1 MSATTLVKSDT
12 GPTPTPYQIN
22 VDQTLKAS
30 KALLSHVREG
40 TKKLQELS
48 AKKNLLASAEASDS
62 EDDHAEDT
70 PIWLTLTT
78 KQHIVDKQRLLPS
91 KIKVPH
97 SLNKSENLSICL
109 ITADPQRAVKNAVAD
124 PSFPPHLSSRIN
136 KIIGFSKLKA
146 RYHAFEA
153 KRQLR
158 DEYDIFLA
166 DERIASRLVG
176 ELGKTFY
183 KGSTKR
189 PIPVVLA
196 QTDKDENGKRVKA
209 PLPRKSV
216 PKDEKVAS
224 VASLKIIAAEIERA
238 MDCVP
243 VSLKPGTNVSVRI
256 GLASFTPEQLS
267 DNMKAVAEKII
278 EKHVVKGWRN
288 VKSITVKSPTS
299 TALPIWLA
307 DDMWVDEERI
317 LKEELIK
324 AETEGT
330 DKTEKKRKRNQN
342 TSKGPQAGERKKVK
356 VDETP
361 EEDLAMAAKRK
372 ASIAAQKAQAFKEGA
387 KDIAIS
393 V

>member
-1 MSATTLVKSDT
+1 MSTTTLVNTET

-30 KALLSHVREG
+30 KALLNHVREQ

-48 AKKNLLASAEASDS
+48 SKKNLLASAEASDS
-62 EDDHAEDT
+62 EDDDAEDT

-97 SLNKSENLSICL
+97 SLNKSDNLSICL
-109 ITADPQRAVKNAVAD
+109 ITADPQRAAKNAVAD
-124 PSFPPHLSSRIN
+124 PSFPPHLSSRID

-146 RYHAFEA
+146 RYHSFEA

-158 DEYDIFLA
+158 DEFDIFLA
-166 DERIASRLVG
+166 DDRIATRLVG

-189 PIPVVLA
+189 PIPVNLA
-196 QTDKDENGKRVKA
+196 QTNKDENGKRVKA
-209 PLPRKSV
+209 TLPRKTN
-216 PKDEKVAS
+216 PKDDKAALVAS
-224 VASLKIIAAEIERA
+224 PKIVAAEIERA

-256 GLASFTPEQLS
+256 GLASFTPAQLS
-267 DNMKAVAEKII
+267 DNMKAVAEAII

-288 VKSITVKSPTS
+288 VKSILVKSPTS

-317 LKEELIK
+317 IKEELVK
-324 AETEGT
+324 AEA
-330 DKTEKKRKRNQN
+330 EKKERKRKRNPN
-342 TSKGPQAGERKKVK
+342 TSKGPQVGERKKVK
-356 VDETP
+356 VEQML
-361 EEDLAMAAKRK
+361 EEELAMGAKRK
-372 ASIAAQKAQAFKEGA
+372 ASLAAQKAQAFKESA

-393 V
+393 A

>member
-1 MSATTLVKSDT
+1 MSTTTLVNT
-12 GPTPTPYQIN
+12 GAGLTQTPYQIN

-30 KALLSHVREG
+30 KALLNHVREQ

-48 AKKNLLASAEASDS
+48 SKKNLLASAKASDS
-62 EDDHAEDT
+62 EDDDAEDT

-109 ITADPQRAVKNAVAD
+109 ITADPQRAFKNAVAD
-124 PSFPPHLSSRIN
+124 PSFPPHLSSRID

-146 RYHAFEA
+146 RYHSFEA

-158 DEYDIFLA
+158 DEFDIFLA
-166 DERIASRLVG
+166 DDRIVTRLVG

-189 PIPVVLA
+189 PIPVNLA
-196 QTDKDENGKRVKA
+196 QTEKDENGKRVKA
-209 PLPRKSV
+209 TLPRKTN
-216 PKDEKVAS
+216 PKDDKAALVAS
-224 VASLKIIAAEIERA
+224 PTIVAAEIERA
-238 MDCVP
+238 MNCVP

-256 GLASFTPEQLS
+256 GLASFTPAQLS
-267 DNMKAVAEKII
+267 DNMKVAAEAII
-278 EKHVVKGWRN
+278 KKHVVKGWRN
-288 VKSITVKSPTS
+288 VKSILVKSPTS

-307 DDMWVDEERI
+307 EDMWVDEERI
-317 LKEELIK
+317 IKEELIK
-324 AETEGT
+324 AEV
-330 DKTEKKRKRNQN
+330 EKKERKRKRNPN
-342 TSKGPQAGERKKVK
+342 SSKGPQVGERKKVK
-356 VDETP
+356 V
-361 EEDLAMAAKRK
+361 EEMLEEELAMGTKRK
-372 ASIAAQKAQAFKEGA
+372 ASLAAQKAQAFKESA

-393 V
+393 A

>member
-1 MSATTLVKSDT
+1 MSKTSTLVKAES

-30 KALLSHVREG
+30 KALLNHVREQ

-48 AKKNLLASAEASDS
+48 SKKNLLASADASDS
-62 EDDHAEDT
+62 EDDDNAEDI

-109 ITADPQRAVKNAVAD
+109 ITADPQRAVKNTVAD
-124 PSFPPHLSSRIN
+124 SSFPPHLAARIN

-146 RYHAFEA
+146 RYHSFES

-158 DEYDIFLA
+158 DEFDIFLA
-166 DERIASRLVG
+166 DERIATRLVG

-183 KGSTKR
+183 KGSSKR
-189 PIPVVLA
+189 PIPVNLA

-209 PLPRKSV
+209 SFPKKPV
-216 PKDEKVAS
+216 PKDEKAALVAAPRI
-224 VASLKIIAAEIERA
+224 VAAEIERA
-238 MDCVP
+238 IDCVP
-243 VSLKPGTNVSVRI
+243 VSLKPGTNVAVRI
-256 GLASFTPEQLS
+256 GLASFTPAQLS
-267 DNMKAVAEKII
+267 DNMKVVAEAII

-288 VKSITVKSPTS
+288 VKSIQVKSPTS

-307 DDMWVDEERI
+307 DDIWVDEEKI
-317 LKEELIK
+317 SEEELIK
-324 AETEGT
+324 AEPET
-330 DKTEKKRKRNQN
+330 KEKKRKRNPN

-356 VDETP
+356 VDEML
-361 EEDLAMAAKRK
+361 EDEAAMGAKRK
-372 ASIAAQKAQAFKEGA
+372 ANLAAQKAQAFREGA
-387 KDIAIS
+387 KATA
-393 V
+393 VGA

>member
-1 MSATTLVKSDT
+1 MSTTTLVNT
-12 GPTPTPYQIN
+12 GAGPTPTPYQIN

-30 KALLSHVREG
+30 KALLNHVREQ

-48 AKKNLLASAEASDS
+48 SKKNLLASAKTSDS
-62 EDDHAEDT
+62 EDDDAEDT

-124 PSFPPHLSSRIN
+124 PSFPPHLSSRID

-146 RYHAFEA
+146 RYHSFEA

-158 DEYDIFLA
+158 DEFDIFLA
-166 DERIASRLVG
+166 DDRIVTRLVG

-189 PIPVVLA
+189 PIPVNLA
-196 QTDKDENGKRVKA
+196 QTEKDENGKRVKA
-209 PLPRKSV
+209 TLPRKIN
-216 PKDEKVAS
+216 PKDDKAALVAS
-224 VASLKIIAAEIERA
+224 PTIVAAEIERA

-256 GLASFTPEQLS
+256 GLASFTPTQLS
-267 DNMKAVAEKII
+267 DNMKAAAEAII

-288 VKSITVKSPTS
+288 VKSILVKSPTS

-317 LKEELIK
+317 IKEELIK
-324 AETEGT
+324 AETE
-330 DKTEKKRKRNQN
+330 KKERKRKRNPN
-342 TSKGPQAGERKKVK
+342 TSKGPQVGERKKVK
-356 VDETP
+356 V
-361 EEDLAMAAKRK
+361 EEMLEEELAMGTKRK
-372 ASIAAQKAQAFKEGA
+372 ASLAAQKAQAFKESA

-393 V
+393 A

>member
-1 MSATTLVKSDT
+1 MSTTTLVKT
-12 GPTPTPYQIN
+12 ENGPTPTPYQIN

-30 KALLSHVREG
+30 KALLNHVREQ
-40 TKKLQELS
+40 TKKLHELS
-48 AKKNLLASAEASDS
+48 SKKNLLASAEISDS
-62 EDDHAEDT
+62 EDDDAEDT

-91 KIKVPH
+91 KIKVPY

-124 PSFPPHLSSRIN
+124 PSFPPHLSSRIHR
-136 KIIGFSKLKA
+136 IIGFSKLKA
-146 RYHAFEA
+146 RYHSFEA

-158 DEYDIFLA
+158 DEFDIFLA
-166 DERIASRLVG
+166 DDRIATRLVG

-189 PIPVVLA
+189 PIPINLA
-196 QTDKDENGKRVKA
+196 QTNKDENGKRIKA
-209 PLPRKSV
+209 TLPRTTN
-216 PKDEKVAS
+216 PKDEKAALVAS
-224 VASLKIIAAEIERA
+224 PTIVAAEIERA

-256 GLASFTPEQLS
+256 GLASFTPAQLS
-267 DNMKAVAEKII
+267 DNMKVVVEAII
-278 EKHVVKGWRN
+278 KKHVVKGWRN
-288 VKSITVKSPTS
+288 VKSILVKSPTS

-317 LKEELIK
+317 IKEELIK
-324 AETEGT
+324 AEA
-330 DKTEKKRKRNQN
+330 EKKERKRKRNPN
-342 TSKGPQAGERKKVK
+342 TSKGPQVGERKKVK
-356 VDETP
+356 V
-361 EEDLAMAAKRK
+361 EEMLEEEELAMGAKRK
-372 ASIAAQKAQAFKEGA
+372 ASLAAQKAQAFKEGA

-393 V
+393 A